1 MNIERQSV
9 QHRYEIVGRSPV
21 VLEAVD
27 KLIQVAP
34 TDLTVLIT
42 GESGTGKEVFA
53 KALHGL
59 SRRRHQPL
67 VSVNCGA
74 IPATLLE
81 AELFGHE
88 RGAFTGAVER
98 RLGFFEVANR
108 GTIFLD
114 EIGEMTFDT
123 QVKLLRVLESGEF
136 SRVGS
141 SEVQRVDVRVIAAT
155 NRRLEEEL
163 QRGTFRQDLFYR
175 LNTVR
180 IELPPL
186 HKHPED
192 VPLLVEYFAR
202 KTAAKLGVA
211 YEGVSPEALQLL
223 VSLPWLGNI
232 RELKN
237 MVETVVTLER
247 GKTITLAVLRPYI
260 PLALKAPE
268 TTATSDEY
276 SLVRVVEPTVHQ
288 PDIPEL
294 YDMLLDIRR
303 EVEFIKALLLDR
315 AHPLIGE
322 GEKPDIAEK
331 PVSEQLLEDA
341 QSLRLDVVERQLII
355 RVLQLHKGNRR
366 KAAEELGI
374 SPRTLYRKLKEYH
387 LLDSL

>member
-1 MNIERQSV
+1 MNIERQSI

-27 KLIQVAP
+27 KVIQVAP

-53 KALHGL
+53 KAIHGL
-59 SRRRHQPL
+59 SHRRHQPL

-88 RGAFTGAVER
+88 KGAFTGAVER
-98 RLGFFEVANR
+98 RRGFFEAAHR

-114 EIGEMTFDT
+114 EIGEMTLDT

-141 SEVQRVDVRVIAAT
+141 SDMQRVDVRIVAAT
-155 NRRLEEEL
+155 NRRLEEEM
-163 QRGTFRQDLFYR
+163 QRGAFRQDLFFR

-180 IELPPL
+180 IELPSL

-192 VPLLVEYFAR
+192 IPLLVEYFAR

-223 VSLPWLGNI
+223 ISLPWPGNI

-237 MVETVVTLER
+237 MVETVVTLEH
-247 GKTITLAVLRPYI
+247 GKLITPGVLRPYI

-268 TTATSDEY
+268 HTVSGGEY
-276 SLVRVVEPTVHQ
+276 SLVRVVTPQVREPGVA
-288 PDIPEL
+288 EL
-294 YDMLLDIRR
+294 YGMLLDIRR
-303 EVEFIKALLLDR
+303 EVEFIKSLLLDR
-315 AHPLIGE
+315 GQKSLAGGVVEPEIHEATAISVG
-322 GEKPDIAEK
+322 
-331 PVSEQLLEDA
+331 
-341 QSLRLDVVERQLII
+341 SLRLDTMEQQLI
-355 RVLQLHKGNRR
+355 VAALKLHNGNRR
-366 KAAEELGI
+366 KAAQDLGI
-374 SPRTLYRKLKEYH
+374 SERTLYRKLKDYH